1 MESKTK
7 KATKKTTVKKEVVKN
22 EEVIVKNQ
30 IDYTNVLNKIFYAL
44 MAIAIILGV
53 NLIVNIVTN
62 ADTVSNEVVEE
73 ENVNYDV
80 SEFEVLSTTD
90 AAKKIEEG
98 GTHVVYIGRENCGY
112 CVQFIPVL
120 QQAQK
125 DLGYKTIYID
135 LNEVTA
141 DDQEKLIAY
150 DSYVEENFGYTP
162 MVLVFKDG
170 KYADG
175 WVGYTEVEEFKS
187 FLAEAGIK

>member
-7 KATKKTTVKKEVVKN
+7 KATKKTTVKKEVIKN

-125 DLGYKTIYID
+125 
-135 LNEVTA
+135 EVPTW
-141 DDQEKLIAY
+141 IA
-150 DSYVEENFGYTP
+150 G
-162 MVLVFKDG
+162 
-170 KYADG
+170 
-175 WVGYTEVEEFKS
+175 
-187 FLAEAGIK
+187 

>member
-7 KATKKTTVKKEVVKN
+7 KATKKTTVKKEVIKN

-44 MAIAIILGV
+44 MAIAVILGI

-62 ADTVSNEVVEE
+62 ADTVSTKVTEE
-73 ENVNYDV
+73 ENAEYDV
-80 SEFEVLSTTD
+80 SEFETLTTTD
-90 AAKKIEEG
+90 AAKKIEDG
-98 GTHVVYIGRENCGY
+98 GTQVVYIGRSNCGY
-112 CVQFIPVL
+112 CVKFLPVL
-120 QQAQK
+120 KQAQE

-135 LNEVTA
+135 LNEVTV

-162 MVLVFKDG
+162 MVLVFKNG
-170 KYADG
+170 KYVDG
-175 WVGYTEVEEFKS
+175 WVGYTEIEEFKS
-187 FLAEAGIK
+187 FLADAGIK